1 MDNAIKEIVFDN
13 QILNEDK
20 MQYKNESKNDG
31 DIKMTGINDTSVK
44 SKENHVRGGT
54 RKVYEEKDYSFRALL
69 EDDELTSSITEDNS
83 YDQLDE
89 LKEMCDQFD
98 DNTNKGGECSNIDS
112 PLISEEDKPELE
124 NQSSSSFSFTDVPS
138 AQQSDKDVP
147 YFDNET
153 DDKNVDVQEALLR
166 CVNFNYELLLSSY
179 LQTHFLD
186 NSESNLLKCM
196 ECSFET
202 EKEDKF
208 RSHLLTH
215 SGTRAYLSFDDD
227 DDFEM
232 DGKSEFESHSTIC
245 VDEES
250 VKCTK
255 CEYETY
261 NKSYMKIHMLVHSE
275 SKLFKCS
282 LCSYK
287 TNYKGHLNRHM
298 LVHSDLKL
306 FKCPECS
313 YETNHKHGLKNHLS
327 RHAKFKVLKC
337 PFCDFE
343 TKDRHL
349 FKEHK
354 LTHTDSK
361 LFRCDVCNYGTNKN
375 SVYKRHVLIHSNSKL
390 QKCSSCDFETLSDE
404 DFKVHLLMHEDD
416 SLSFNDTQE
425 YDYEAEETNDDS
437 DPISVPSEIE
447 GYKCPKCSYQTK
459 LKSYLKTHMLVHS
472 DSKLFKCPDCQYET
486 NYKSHLKRH
495 SLTHS
500 DVKLFDCPSCTFKTN
515 RKSSL
520 IAHLERHL
528 RKLKS

>member
-31 DIKMTGINDTSVK
+31 DIKMTGINDISAK

-232 DGKSEFESHSTIC
+232 DGK
-245 VDEES
+245 
-250 VKCTK
+250 K
-255 CEYETY
+255 
-261 NKSYMKIHMLVHSE
+261 
-275 SKLFKCS
+275 
-282 LCSYK
+282 
-287 TNYKGHLNRHM
+287 
-298 LVHSDLKL
+298 
-306 FKCPECS
+306 
-313 YETNHKHGLKNHLS
+313 
-327 RHAKFKVLKC
+327 
-337 PFCDFE
+337 
-343 TKDRHL
+343 
-349 FKEHK
+349 
-354 LTHTDSK
+354 
-361 LFRCDVCNYGTNKN
+361 
-375 SVYKRHVLIHSNSKL
+375 
-390 QKCSSCDFETLSDE
+390 
-404 DFKVHLLMHEDD
+404 
-416 SLSFNDTQE
+416 